1 MKLLPRKKKQ
11 KIQTSLFDEVP
22 TKEPVLKHKN
32 SNQATLQRKKGETK
46 LDPHRFDLMTDD
58 FTDTAMLIIRHH
70 NREKNFNPKKLSV
83 LSFGLKALV
92 FEYSNTISY
101 IVERKRE
108 NDEIEYICT
117 ELKFN
122 TNTQSYDSTVLYKGA
137 ND

>member
-1 MKLLPRKKKQ
+1 MSRKKKQ
-11 KIQTSLFDEVP
+11 EEQISLFDEVP

-32 SNQATLQRKKGETK
+32 SNQATLQRKKQVTK

-70 NREKNFNPKKLSV
+70 NREKNFNPKKLSI
-83 LSFGLKALV
+83 LSYGLKALV

-101 IVERKRE
+101 IVERKRMS
-108 NDEIEYICT
+108 DEIEYICT

-122 TNTQSYDSTVLYKGA
+122 THTQSYDSTIIYKGV